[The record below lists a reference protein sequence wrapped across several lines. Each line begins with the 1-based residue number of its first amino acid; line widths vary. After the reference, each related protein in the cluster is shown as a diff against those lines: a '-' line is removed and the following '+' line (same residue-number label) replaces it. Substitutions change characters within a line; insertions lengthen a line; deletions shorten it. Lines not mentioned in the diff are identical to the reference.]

1 MTQIRACLAARSVR
15 AVFLTG
21 LILRRL
27 SPCCSQFV
35 HSCCASDYVHVYS
48 ADIHIIQ

>member
-21 LILRRL
+21 LIL